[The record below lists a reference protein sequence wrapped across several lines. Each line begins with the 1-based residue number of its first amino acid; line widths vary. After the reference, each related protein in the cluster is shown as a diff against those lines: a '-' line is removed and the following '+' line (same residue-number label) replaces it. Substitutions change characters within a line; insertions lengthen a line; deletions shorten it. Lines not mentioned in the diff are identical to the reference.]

1 MNTNTIPI
9 VINNFCP
16 SEVKML
22 YIVIF
27 GENNRTCLIVN
38 MISESYSIRE
48 ETERI
53 LRLQVFVLMAVV
65 SGTVS
70 IIIPTLNEQLG
81 IQETISSIL
90 KSKIT
95 EKYAYDVEIL
105 VIDADSNDLTRDLA
119 AKMGAKVIIDKQKGY
134 GHACKLGFSA
144 AKGDII
150 VTVDGDNTYPTE
162 FMTEYIEKLNQNDM
176 DFITINRFADMERG
190 SMSFTRRF
198 GNKILT
204 LAVRLLY
211 SIEITD
217 SQSGMWI
224 MKRDFISKIR
234 LNSDDMS
241 LSEEIKIVAFKFFRA
256 LELDGKYYRRAGN
269 SNLKIIRVGWKNL
282 RYLFMFRKKIKSAIA
297 LPCSP
302 V

>member
-1 MNTNTIPI
+1 MRGGKGYYGYQLF
-9 VINNFCP
+9 VI
-16 SEVKML
+16 M
-22 YIVIF
+22 
-27 GENNRTCLIVN
+27 T
-38 MISESYSIRE
+38 
-48 ETERI
+48 
-53 LRLQVFVLMAVV
+53 VV
-65 SGTVS
+65 SGLVS

-90 KSKIT
+90 KSRIK
-95 EKYAYDVEIL
+95 EKYAYDIEIL
-105 VIDADSNDLTRDLA
+105 VIDADSHDSTRDLA

-150 VTVDGDNTYPTE
+150 VTVDGDNTYPIE

-198 GNKILT
+198 GNKILSF
-204 LAVRLLY
+204 AVRFLY

-234 LNSDDMS
+234 LNSDEMS

-256 LELDGKYYRRAGN
+256 LELDGKYYRRAGH
-269 SNLKIIRVGWKNL
+269 SNLKIIQVGWTNL
-282 RYLFMFRKKIKSAIA
+282 RYLFMFRKKMRSAIV
-297 LPCSP
+297 LPYSP

>member
-1 MNTNTIPI
+1 MMT
-9 VINNFCP
+9 
-16 SEVKML
+16 
-22 YIVIF
+22 
-27 GENNRTCLIVN
+27 
-38 MISESYSIRE
+38 
-48 ETERI
+48 
-53 LRLQVFVLMAVV
+53 V

-90 KSKIT
+90 KSKIK
-95 EKYAYDVEIL
+95 EKQAYDVEIL

-119 AKMGAKVIIDKQKGY
+119 VSMGAKVIIDKQKGY

-150 VTVDGDNTYPTE
+150 VTVDGDNTYPVE
-162 FMTEYIEKLNQNDM
+162 FITEYIEKLNQNDM
-176 DFITINRFADMERG
+176 DFITVNRFANMERG

-198 GNKILT
+198 GNKILSFA
-204 LAVRLLY
+204 LRSLY

-224 MKRDFISKIR
+224 MKRDFVTKIR

-241 LSEEIKIVAFKFFRA
+241 LSEEIKIIAFKFFRA
-256 LELDGKYYRRAGN
+256 LELDGKYYRRAGH
-269 SNLKIIRVGWKNL
+269 SNLKTIQVGWKNL
-282 RYLFMFRKKIKSAIA
+282 GYLFMFRTKMKSAIV
-297 LPCSP
+297 LPYSP
-302 V
+302 L